1 MGARLGGGPEV
12 PVVSYRVAAQPP
24 SLLRAWLQATAN
36 YLEKEWTARGPGE
49 RLRSKPIL
57 TTGCARWRSQT
68 LRSPSAQ
75 SHSDGVMSY
84 TLPTGAADFVEVPS
98 LVQAAPSSNSRRLTT
113 GLLCGMV
120 RADPVV

>member
-1 MGARLGGGPEV
+1 
-12 PVVSYRVAAQPP
+12 VSYRVAAQPP

-49 RLRSKPIL
+49 RLRSKPVL

-75 SHSDGVMSY
+75 SHSDGVVSY
-84 TLPTGAADFVEVPS
+84 TLPTGAADFVEVP
-98 LVQAAPSSNSRRLTT
+98 RRMLQRE
-113 GLLCGMV
+113 V
-120 RADPVV
+120 